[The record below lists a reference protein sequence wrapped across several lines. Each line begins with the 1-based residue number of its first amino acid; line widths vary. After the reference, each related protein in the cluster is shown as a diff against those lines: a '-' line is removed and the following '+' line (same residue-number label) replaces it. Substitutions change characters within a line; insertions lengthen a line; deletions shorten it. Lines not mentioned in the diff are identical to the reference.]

1 MKKLL
6 PLLAAGAA
14 LAALPAL
21 APIAAQAAAAH
32 PDFSGAWQVAPYSP
46 ALTPSDG
53 KPVPFKPAAKAVY
66 DKHVAA
72 AAKGDR
78 SWDETRI
85 CIPEGLPRLLTINEP
100 FEIMQKDKV
109 VYFVA
114 QNRLPFRAYFG
125 EQLPTDV
132 DPLYLG
138 FSVAKWDG
146 PALVVHSNGFRDN
159 TVLDDK
165 GIPHSEKLD
174 LTQTF
179 KLGPGGK
186 TMTVTYRIE
195 DPDTFTRP
203 WTATKTFAKK
213 PAGFHMPE
221 EVCAEKLETTAPK
234 R

>member
-21 APIAAQAAAAH
+21 AQAAAH
-32 PDFSGAWQVAPYSP
+32 PDFSGAWIVTPYSASLKP
-46 ALTPSDG
+46 ADG
-53 KPVPFKPAAKAVY
+53 KPAPLKPAAKAVY
-66 DKHVAA
+66 DKHLAA
-72 AAKGDR
+72 LAKGDK
-78 SWDETRI
+78 SWDEVSI
-85 CIPEGLPRLLTINEP
+85 CLPEGLPRLLNINEP
-100 FEIMQKDKV
+100 FEIMQKDKAM
-109 VYFVA
+109 YFVA

-138 FSVAKWDG
+138 FSVAKWVG
-146 PALVVHSNGFRDN
+146 PALVIDTNGFRD
-159 TVLDDK
+159 TTFLDDK
-165 GIPHSEKLD
+165 GLPHSEKLH

-179 KLGPGGK
+179 KLGAGGK
-186 TMTVTYRIE
+186 TMSVTYKID

-203 WTATKTFAKK
+203 WTATRTFTKK
-213 PAGFHMPE
+213 PASFQMPE
-221 EVCAEKLETTAPK
+221 EVCAEKLQTTAPK